1 MKLNQ
6 CERVLDYIKFF
17 GSIDQYQA
25 MRDLG
30 CMRLASRVSDLK
42 RAGYSVRKRLKKVQN
57 RFGESCFV
65 AEYYF
70 EKEGENGGK

>member
-25 MRDLG
+25 MQDLG

-42 RAGYSVRKRLKKVQN
+42 RAGHSVRKRVKKVHN
-57 RFGESCFV
+57 RYGEPIYV
-65 AEYYF
+65 AEYYL